1 MALVKVSDYIVER
14 LVASGIH
21 DVFMITGGGAMHL
34 NDSFGNHPSMNCT
47 FFHHEQSCAI
57 AADSYYRLTNRL
69 PVVNVTTGPGS
80 TNAITGVYGAWVDSI
95 GMIVVSGQVKWETLV
110 RSTGLPLRQ
119 LGDQEVDIIR
129 LVESITKYAVV
140 VTDPQTIRYHLERAL
155 HLAVTGRPGPVWL
168 DVPMNVQGAFIDAD
182 ALPGY
187 EPAED
192 AVTFEADLG
201 IACTE
206 ILRRIEAAERPVILA
221 GSGVWLSGRHGE
233 FLKLLEK
240 LQIPV
245 TTAWNSNDLIT
256 NDNPWFA
263 GRPGTIGDRPGNFAV
278 QNADFL
284 LVLGCRLNIR
294 MVSYNWGAFARGA
307 FKVIVDI
314 DANELKKPTVRPNM
328 PVHADLRDV
337 LPRLMNMDYTPSPRH
352 RRWVGWC
359 QERRQRY
366 PVVQP
371 EYWSSS
377 AVNNYCFVQTLFEE
391 LEENDVIVTADGA
404 AAVVT
409 FQAAVIKKGQR
420 LYHNSG
426 SAPMG
431 YDLPAAIGACIASGG
446 KKIICIAG
454 DGSIQLNLQ
463 ELQTI
468 VGYGFPIK
476 LFILNNDGYL
486 SIKQTQQ
493 NYFNGRFVGCDPK
506 SGLTFPDFSKLAAA
520 YGIPYRACR
529 NHAEMHEAISTTLDS
544 NGPQICEVFLDL
556 KQGFSPK
563 LASRQLADG
572 RIISPALEDMF
583 PFLPREELEQNMFIP
598 LLDPR

>member
-1 MALVKVSDYIVER
+1 MKVKVSDYIVQR
-14 LVASGIH
+14 LADSGIA
-21 DVFMITGGGAMHL
+21 DVFMLTGGGAMHL
-34 NDSFGNHPSMNCT
+34 NDSFGKHPAIRKT
-47 FFHHEQSCAI
+47 FFHHEQSCAL

-69 PVVNVTTGPGS
+69 PVVNVTTGPGG

-95 GMIVVSGQVKWETLV
+95 GMIVVSGQVKWETVV

-119 LGDQEVDIIR
+119 LGDQEVDIVR
-129 LVESITKYAVV
+129 LVEPITKYAVMI
-140 VTDPQTIRYHLERAL
+140 TDPQTVRYHLERAL

-168 DVPMNVQGAFIDAD
+168 DIPMNVQGAYVDPDTLA
-182 ALPGY
+182 GY
-187 EPAED
+187 APQED
-192 AVTFEADLG
+192 EIVYETNLGEA
-201 IACTE
+201 CNE
-206 ILRRIEAAERPVILA
+206 ILRRLERAERPVILA
-221 GSGVWLSGRHGE
+221 GSGVWLSGRHQQ
-233 FLKLLEK
+233 FLQLIEK
-240 LQIPV
+240 LKVPA

-314 DANELKKPTVRPNM
+314 DANELKKPTVRPDL

-337 LPRLMNMDYTPSPRH
+337 LPKLLALNYTPSSRH
-352 RRWVGWC
+352 HQWLDWC
-359 QERRQRY
+359 QERRHRY

-371 EYWSSS
+371 EYWQSS

-391 LEENDVIVTADGA
+391 LDENDTVVTADGA

-409 FQAAVIKKGQR
+409 FQAAIIKEGQR

-431 YDLPAAIGACIASGG
+431 YDLPAAIGACIAGG
-446 KKIICIAG
+446 HKKTICIAG

-468 VGYGFPIK
+468 VGYGLPIK
-476 LFILNNDGYL
+476 LFVLNNDGYL

-506 SGLTFPDFSKLAAA
+506 SGVTFPDFGKLAAA
-520 YGIPYRACR
+520 YGISYRACR
-529 NHAEMHEAISTTLDS
+529 THAEMRQAIRATLDGD
-544 NGPQICEVFLDL
+544 GPQICELFLDL
-556 KQGFSPK
+556 DQGFAPK
-563 LASRQLADG
+563 LASRKLADG
-572 RIISPALEDMF
+572 RIVSPALEDMF

-598 LLDPR
+598 LLGA